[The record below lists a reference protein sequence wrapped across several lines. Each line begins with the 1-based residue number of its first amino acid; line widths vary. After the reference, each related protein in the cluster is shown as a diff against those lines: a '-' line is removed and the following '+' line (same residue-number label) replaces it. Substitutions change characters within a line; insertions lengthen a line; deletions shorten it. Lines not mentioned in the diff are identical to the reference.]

1 MRHTR
6 AILHLAAMTAM
17 VLTCNVAHAIGL
29 LCNISSTPIN
39 YGVYSFIQSTPNNSS
54 GGITVTCLLSVSVSV
69 SITQGQSG
77 SFTNR
82 YMINGANTD
91 KLSYNLFVDNGR
103 TKIFGDGTGGSYN
116 FNALSITL
124 LGGQTVNVYG
134 QIPAKQ
140 NVVPGNYSDEIAVEL
155 GF

>member
-1 MRHTR
+1 MRYTR
-6 AILHLAAMTAM
+6 ALLHLATLLAVM
-17 VLTCNVAHAIGL
+17 LTCNVAHAIGL

-39 YGVYSFIQSTPNNSS
+39 YGVYSFIQASPNNSS
-54 GGITVTCLLSVSVSV
+54 GGITVTCLLSVTVSV

-82 YMINGANTD
+82 YMVNGVNSD
-91 KLSYNLFVDNGR
+91 KLTYNLFLDNGR

-116 FNALSITL
+116 YNALNITL
-124 LGGQTVNVYG
+124 LGGQTVSVYG

-140 NVVPGNYSDEIAVEL
+140 NVIPGNYSDEISIEL